1 MVSPAVPPINRS
13 LRRLIDASRS
23 SPRGMLL
30 AEVIIAVVL
39 LAASLAVVLS
49 MAGRSLSAQRTG
61 EELQI
66 AAMLLDEQ
74 LNLVLA
80 RGPDNYAAAFDT
92 EGPCDAPYSHY
103 SYALTFSGGTAG
115 EPYSVTATVSWLHN
129 GKPMSESVQT
139 FIAPRLGDDPDPDRR
154 PSTPVERSNL

>member
-1 MVSPAVPPINRS
+1 MVGASHINV
-13 LRRLIDASRS
+13 S
-23 SPRGMLL
+23 SPHAPSDPRVRGRRAMLL

-39 LAASLAVVLS
+39 LAASLAVVLA

-80 RGPDNYAAAFDT
+80 RGPDNYAATFPT
-92 EGPCDAPYSHY
+92 EGPCDAPYSN
-103 SYALTFSGGTAG
+103 YAFALSFSGGTAG
-115 EPYSVTATVSWLHN
+115 EPYTVTATVSWLHN

-139 FIAPRLGDDPDPDRR
+139 FIAPRLGDEPDPDRR
-154 PSTPVERSNL
+154 PGAPVERSNL